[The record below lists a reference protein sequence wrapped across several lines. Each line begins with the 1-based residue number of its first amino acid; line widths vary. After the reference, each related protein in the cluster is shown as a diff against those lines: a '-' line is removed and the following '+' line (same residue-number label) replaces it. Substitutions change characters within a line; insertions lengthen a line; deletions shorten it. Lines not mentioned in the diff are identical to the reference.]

1 MKVVYRLIFPGLLL
15 AIAMSLSSCGL
26 GGSPTSGQTQS
37 ASMSSSPSTNV
48 SLTPELPVLGTAP
61 ELTNQVWLNT
71 ESPLRLADL
80 KGKVILIEFWT
91 FG

>member
-1 MKVVYRLIFPGLLL
+1 MNVVYRLTFPGLLL

-26 GGSPTSGQTQS
+26 VGPPNSGQTQS
-37 ASMSSSPSTNV
+37 APMSSSPSTNM
-48 SLTPELPVLGTAP
+48 SLTPEFPVLGTAP